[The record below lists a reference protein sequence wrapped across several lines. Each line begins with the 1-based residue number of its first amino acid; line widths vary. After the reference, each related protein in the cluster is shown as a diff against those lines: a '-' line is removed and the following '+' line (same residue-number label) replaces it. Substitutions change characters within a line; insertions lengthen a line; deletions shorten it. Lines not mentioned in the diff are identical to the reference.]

1 MAESAREDKDLE
13 IRSSEL
19 RTTREVMHEWNSIID
34 LLDSGSLDKV
44 VVTKSGKP
52 KAVIF
57 SVEEAIRIQEERN
70 KQD

>member
-1 MAESAREDKDLE
+1 MADLAREDKDLE

-34 LLDSGSLDKV
+34 LLDSETLDKV

-52 KAVIF
+52 KAVII